1 METGICRKC
10 GIEKELCEF
19 DFNLKRKNGYSTK
32 CKECRREYHRDY
44 KLKNP
49 EKTKE
54 RTKKFYWDNHEKEL
68 NRSRE
73 KHIRFKDNEVEYRK
87 KNRKLIS
94 EREKLR
100 YQNDHL
106 YRLKVN
112 LRNRTKLFLK
122 SNEISKTNSTFDIVG
137 ADSKTIK
144 DYIEKQFTEGM
155 TWENYGYYGWHID
168 HKIPLSSAKTVEEVY
183 KLCHYTNLQPM
194 WSYDNFKKSS
204 KII

>member
-183 KLCHYTNLQPM
+183 KLCH
-194 WSYDNFKKSS
+194 
-204 KII
+204 